1 MTKVPKK
8 PQIAPKK
15 RPVGRPK
22 KFTTTTPWDD
32 AGVPRS
38 TYYWRE
44 QRKKREQAKSTET
57 K

>member
-15 RPVGRPK
+15 RPIGRPK

-44 QRKKREQAKSTET
+44 QRKKR
-57 K
+57 

>member
-1 MTKVPKK
+1 MTKTPNK

-22 KFTTTTPWDD
+22 KFRTTMPRDD

-38 TYYWRE
+38 TYYWR
-44 QRKKREQAKSTET
+44 KKREQAKTATEE